1 MSEQITKLGRDIAYR
16 RVSTKHLGQKT
27 DRQLFNTGIHFD
39 LEFEDKET
47 GKSALKRKQF
57 NDMLAQVVA
66 GDVIH
71 FQSNDRCFRN
81 TVEMLRFVETMV
93 AKGVAVRFHTEGL
106 DFGLDTDPM
115 KGAMSKLVLTSM
127 ASLSEFF
134 LTNLNVASKQ
144 GIAAAQARGVKFGRA
159 SPNYGMNSGNGQKAV
174 ESVLEA
180 RREQAKAKTEYVVP
194 HIHTALKYLGKR
206 PTQAKVAQFLN
217 DANVP
222 TPNGKNVWT
231 QSAVCRILDKH
242 NINLF
247 A

>member
-1 MSEQITKLGRDIAYR
+1 MSERITKLGRDIAYR

-27 DRQLFNTGIHFD
+27 DRQLFDTGITFD
-39 LEFEDKET
+39 LEFEDKES
-47 GKSALKRKQF
+47 GASALKRKQF
-57 NDMLAQVVA
+57 QAMLEAVKA
-66 GDVIH
+66 GDTIH
-71 FQSNDRCFRN
+71 IQSNDRCFRN
-81 TVEMLRFVETMV
+81 TVEMLRFVEDMMV
-93 AKGVAVRFHTEGL
+93 GGVTVRLHTERLEFSAHG
-106 DFGLDTDPM
+106 DPM
-115 KGAMSKLVLTSM
+115 QIAMSKLVLTSM

-134 LTNLNVASKQ
+134 LTNNVINIKQ
-144 GIAAAQARGVKFGRA
+144 GIAAAKAKGIRSGRA
-159 SPNYGMNSGNGQKAV
+159 SPNYGVNSGNGQKAI

>member
-1 MSEQITKLGRDIAYR
+1 MSEQITKVGRDIAYR

-27 DRQLFNTGIHFD
+27 DRQLFDTGITFD
-39 LEFEDKET
+39 LEFEDKES
-47 GKSALKRKQF
+47 GASALKRKQF
-57 NDMLAQVVA
+57 QAMLEVAKA
-66 GDVIH
+66 GDTIH
-71 FQSNDRCFRN
+71 IQSNDRCFRN
-81 TVEMLRFVETMV
+81 AAEMLLFVESMMNKRVTV
-93 AKGVAVRFHTEGL
+93 KLHTEKLEFRAHG
-106 DFGLDTDPM
+106 DPFEI
-115 KGAMSKLVLTSM
+115 AMSKLILTNM
-127 ASLSEFF
+127 AGISEFF
-134 LTNLNVASKQ
+134 LANNVSNIKQ
-144 GIAAAQARGVKFGRA
+144 GIAAAKAKGIRSGRA

-222 TPNGKNVWT
+222 TPNGKNVWK

>member
-1 MSEQITKLGRDIAYR
+1 MKVVIYRRLSKEDKAKTQHGFDSQLADIQYYLSTLPQHEVVGDFYEFISGAADNKPELQKAMSLCREQCATLVVAKLDRLSR
-16 RVSTKHLGQKT
+16 RVSQIAQYMESDVKFKVALLPNA
-27 DRQLFNTGIHFD
+27 DNFQLHIF
-39 LEFEDKET
+39 
-47 GKSALKRKQF
+47 
-57 NDMLAQVVA
+57 
-66 GDVIH
+66 
-71 FQSNDRCFRN
+71 
-81 TVEMLRFVETMV
+81 
-93 AKGVAVRFHTEGL
+93 
-106 DFGLDTDPM
+106 
-115 KGAMSKLVLTSM
+115 
-127 ASLSEFF
+127 ASLSEQERVMIRDRTRRG
-134 LTNLNVASKQ
+134 L
-144 GIAAAQARGVKFGRA
+144 AAAKAKGIRSGRA

>member
-1 MSEQITKLGRDIAYR
+1 MKVVIYRRLSKEDKAKTQHGFDSQLADIKYYLSTLPDHEVVGDFYEFISGAADNKPELQKAMSLCREQGATLVVAKLDRLSR
-16 RVSTKHLGQKT
+16 RVSQIAQYMESDIKFKVALLPNADNFQLHIYSSLAEQERTMIR
-27 DRQLFNTGIHFD
+27 DRTRRG
-39 LEFEDKET
+39 
-47 GKSALKRKQF
+47 
-57 NDMLAQVVA
+57 LAA
-66 GDVIH
+66 AK
-71 FQSNDRCFRN
+71 
-81 TVEMLRFVETMV
+81 
-93 AKGVAVRFHTEGL
+93 AKGI
-106 DFGLDTDPM
+106 
-115 KGAMSKLVLTSM
+115 
-127 ASLSEFF
+127 LS
-134 LTNLNVASKQ
+134 
-144 GIAAAQARGVKFGRA
+144 GRA

-247 A
+247 S